1 MCFNVFFLNQVLFR
15 NHTPSLQHGGSSK
28 ISQPDIRGKYLWY
41 SVKVSKALGGSA
53 LIKLDPSMDPMFWW
67 YKTRFFSVGLFKE
80 FVEKHYIYLEAT
92 SFFSNQVTIG
102 LLMGLLDLVTFPIWA
117 GEFGIPFWWAYPD
130 GNPGF
135 QWFQTSQVTSR
146 EGMVRWFIWS
156 SFGFTFDID

>member
-1 MCFNVFFLNQVLFR
+1 MKQQKSHHSKSLPMCFNVFFLNQVLFR

-80 FVEKHYIYLEAT
+80 FVEKHYIYIFGSNKLFQQPGYHR
-92 SFFSNQVTIG
+92 SFNGTFRSCDFSN
-102 LLMGLLDLVTFPIWA
+102 MGRWIWNPFLV
-117 GEFGIPFWWAYPD
+117 
-130 GNPGF
+130 
-135 QWFQTSQVTSR
+135 SLSR
-146 EGMVRWFIWS
+146 WKSRLSVVSNVSGHK
-156 SFGFTFDID
+156 

>member
-1 MCFNVFFLNQVLFR
+1 MKQQKSHPFKKPPNVFQCVFFLNQVLCR
-15 NHTPSLQHGGSSK
+15 NHTPSLQHSGSSK

-80 FVEKHYIYLEAT
+80 FVEKHRIYMYIFGSNKFIQQPGYHRP
-92 SFFSNQVTIG
+92 FFHVDFSPPG
-102 LLMGLLDLVTFPIWA
+102 PLDLVTFPDFLWIWN
-117 GEFGIPFWWAYPD
+117 PFLVILSGNPD

-135 QWFQTSQVTSR
+135 QW
-146 EGMVRWFIWS
+146 
-156 SFGFTFDID
+156 